1 MPTQITFGT
10 DGWRAVMAREFTFDN
25 VRRVAAGIATYVK
38 DRGLAP
44 RGVVVGYDAR
54 FLSEHF
60 AADIARV
67 LAAAG
72 IPVWLTD
79 RDSPTPVVVST
90 IRQRHAGGAVMLT
103 ASHNPPEYNGIKFI
117 PEYCHPALPDVTDAI
132 LARIPDE
139 PPAVGEPVAS
149 IETID
154 PRPGYLAALRE
165 VVDLPVIRAAGL
177 KVVVDPLYASGRGY
191 LDAALEEAGCQV
203 TVIHGERNPLFGGSL
218 PDPNPENLRE
228 LRDRVVG
235 GGAQLGLATDG
246 DADRFGVIDPSGD
259 ALSANE
265 IICLV
270 FWHLIHARGR
280 RSGVVVRTVAT
291 THLVDAIAAKF
302 GFEVVETPVGFKWV
316 GQKMVERGAL
326 LGGEESGGLSIEGHI
341 PEKDGILA
349 GLLVAEAVA
358 ASGCTPR
365 QLLAEIAAAVGPLYS
380 RRVDIHLTAATK
392 TRLMESL
399 AAEPPAALAGQPVV
413 SRTQIDG
420 QQFGLRDGS
429 WFLIRPSGTEPLV
442 RCYMESRTQDAL
454 EALEAAVRAEVAR
467 RASGPA

>member
-25 VRRVAAGIATYVK
+25 VRRVASAIAGYVI
-38 DRGLAP
+38 DRGLAA
-44 RGVVVGYDAR
+44 RGVIVGYDAR
-54 FLSEHF
+54 FLSEQF
-60 AADIARV
+60 ADEIARV
-67 LAAAG
+67 LAAAAV
-72 IPVWLTD
+72 PVWVVN

-90 IRQRHAGGAVMLT
+90 IRKRRAGGAVMLT

-132 LARIPDE
+132 LARIPDA
-139 PPAVGEPVAS
+139 PPALGEPKAE

-154 PRPGYLAALRE
+154 PRPDYLAALHD
-165 VVDLPVIRAAGL
+165 VIDMPVIRAAGL
-177 KVVVDPLYASGRGY
+177 QVVVDPLYASGRGY
-191 LDAALEEAGCQV
+191 LDAALAEAGCRV

-218 PDPNPENLRE
+218 PDPTRENLRE
-228 LRDRVVG
+228 LRERVL
-235 GGAQLGLATDG
+235 AESAHLGLATDG

-259 ALSANE
+259 YVTANE
-265 IICLV
+265 VICLV
-270 FWHLIHARGR
+270 FWHLIHARSR
-280 RSGVVVRTVAT
+280 RSGTVVRTVAT

-316 GQKMVERGAL
+316 GQQMAERRAL

-349 GLLVAEAVA
+349 DLLVAEAVA
-358 ASGCTPR
+358 ASRRTPKEI
-365 QLLAEIAAAVGPLYS
+365 LSEIAAAVGAFYS
-380 RRVDIHLTAATK
+380 DRVDIHLTAETK

-399 AAEPPAALAGQPVV
+399 AHRPPAEMADQPVV

-442 RCYMESRTQDAL
+442 RCYMESRTPDGLA
-454 EALEAAVRAEVAR
+454 ALEAAVRAEVAQR
-467 RASGPA
+467 TSD